1 MKRRNSPRVSILIP
15 VYNTEPEIL
24 EQCIESVV
32 SQHYKNWQLCIVD
45 DGSTESNVLDVLRRW
60 KKLDRRIRIKFS
72 KKNQGIA
79 ATINL
84 CAKMA
89 RGKYIGVLDHDDLLE
104 PSAISDYI
112 QLIRRSPKADVIYC
126 DEDKIDLDGQFI
138 EPWHKSD
145 WNPDLALCFNYVMH
159 FVVVRRK
166 LFKRIGGVRTDYEG
180 SQDYDFLLRVTELTD
195 NIHHIPKILYHWR
208 LGPDSIAGGP
218 GAKPEV
224 FVNGLA
230 ALSAAL
236 ERRGIQGQAVD
247 APDAWKGVYR
257 VIRDIDDQIK
267 CSIIVIIIGE
277 SLEATER
284 LVSSIN
290 NYAPRNSEL
299 ILVTSRPEK
308 ELKGMMGIESENI
321 HILEH
326 EEMAN
331 KALAFNAGAKLA
343 RNEILFFLDDTM
355 ELTSESSYT
364 EILQQ
369 AQRDE
374 VGAAGPKVL
383 YANGL
388 IEHAGVIFGPHG
400 IMGYAN
406 RATPDNFGYAGL
418 NRMISNYSAVMGLG
432 MMTSRRLFT
441 EVGGFDENLPSAYWD
456 ADYCLKLRDL
466 GYLITFTPY
475 AVLKHHIEIPSIT
488 SMNVEPD
495 ATYFRSRWQEK
506 IDHDP
511 YFNPHFSRALED
523 FNIGAHQA

>member
-208 LGPDSIAGGP
+208 LGQDSIAGGP
-218 GAKPEV
+218 GPKPEV

-236 ERRGIQGQAVD
+236 ERRGIEGQAVD

-257 VIRDIDDQIK
+257 VIRNIDDQIK
-267 CSIIVIIIGE
+267 CSIIVILIGE

-284 LVSSIN
+284 LVYSIN
-290 NYAPRNSEL
+290 N
-299 ILVTSRPEK
+299 
-308 ELKGMMGIESENI
+308 
-321 HILEH
+321 
-326 EEMAN
+326 
-331 KALAFNAGAKLA
+331 
-343 RNEILFFLDDTM
+343 
-355 ELTSESSYT
+355 
-364 EILQQ
+364 
-369 AQRDE
+369 
-374 VGAAGPKVL
+374 
-383 YANGL
+383 
-388 IEHAGVIFGPHG
+388 
-400 IMGYAN
+400 
-406 RATPDNFGYAGL
+406 
-418 NRMISNYSAVMGLG
+418 
-432 MMTSRRLFT
+432 
-441 EVGGFDENLPSAYWD
+441 
-456 ADYCLKLRDL
+456 
-466 GYLITFTPY
+466 
-475 AVLKHHIEIPSIT
+475 
-488 SMNVEPD
+488 
-495 ATYFRSRWQEK
+495 
-506 IDHDP
+506 
-511 YFNPHFSRALED
+511 
-523 FNIGAHQA
+523 